1 MDNSLSNHII
11 GSRPNFAIA
20 GSFMV
25 HVLHTTAPHDATRHQ
40 ETDAA
45 GLASSYITFE
55 EEYEDLK
62 MWIRRWRWANRV
74 SVNGAAGV
82 KGLTNLGLMK
92 AETLMEKMES
102 SYFTTDSQSGKST

>member
-1 MDNSLSNHII
+1 
-11 GSRPNFAIA
+11 
-20 GSFMV
+20 MV
-25 HVLHTTAPHDATRHQ
+25 HVLHTAASHDATRQ
-40 ETDAA
+40 AEMDTV
-45 GLASSYITFE
+45 GLPSSYITFE

-62 MWIRRWRWANRV
+62 GWIRRWRWANRV

-102 SYFTTDSQSGKST
+102 SHFATDSQSGKSI